1 MTAGTEHEAGTQG
14 PPPARVPPASASWRR
29 PRPRW
34 SSRLSAP
41 LRCLPD
47 FLVIGA
53 QRSGTTFLFQELSR
67 HPAVWM
73 PPCKECHHFTARM
86 RSSLWYRAFF
96 LTRAAR
102 RRRERAC
109 GRPVLVG
116 EGTPYYLVHPAV
128 PARVARL
135 LPAARLVVL
144 LRDPV
149 ERAYSHYRHEIRYG
163 REHLSFEEALDA
175 EPRRIAGER
184 ERLARSRFA
193 ASPAYQQHS
202 YVERGRYAEQLERWF
217 AHFDR
222 SQVLVVFS
230 EHLYADP
237 ASTTARVEE
246 FLGLPPGPEQAA
258 TIPNPG
264 LELGPMADETRRRLR
279 AEFAE
284 SDRALERLLGV
295 GVPWPRS

>member
-1 MTAGTEHEAGTQG
+1 MCTASDLETRSSAGVT
-14 PPPARVPPASASWRR
+14 PPPARWVPA
-29 PRPRW
+29 RPRW
-34 SSRLSAP
+34 RNLISSP
-41 LRCLPD
+41 WRCLPD

-53 QRSGTTFLFQELSR
+53 QRSGTTFLALR
-67 HPAVWM
+67 LAAHPAVWV
-73 PPCKECHHFTARM
+73 PPCKECHFFTARV
-86 RSSLWYRAFF
+86 RSRLWYQAYF

-102 RRRERAC
+102 RRREQAC

-116 EGTPYYLVHPAV
+116 EGTPYYLVHPAA

-135 LPAARLVVL
+135 LPAARMIVL

-163 REHLSFEEALDA
+163 REHLTFEEALDA
-175 EPRRIAGER
+175 EPERIAGEH

-193 ASPAYQQHS
+193 SSPAYQHHS

-246 FLGLPPGPEQAA
+246 FLGLPPGPAQAVK
-258 TIPNPG
+258 IPNPG
-264 LELGPMADETRRRLR
+264 TKMGPMADETRRRLR

-284 SDRALERLLGV
+284 SNRALERLLGV
-295 GVPWPRS
+295 EVPWPRD